1 MTDQTNWSLLA
12 RYLSEECSDDDRRE
26 VQAWIESN
34 PENQKLIQMM
44 KAVWQTPEAEQQS
57 SNIKEVWNE
66 IVAKANI
73 PQKLEP
79 ENVLYNSENDNKI
92 VKRPFTFLSGTNR
105 ILRYAAIFLITCT
118 AAYFFSN
125 RLLNISSS
133 VQLAEMVLIK
143 VKNGDRQR
151 ITLPDGTSIIIDAGT
166 EFQYSHE
173 FDDDTREVF

>member
-73 PQKLEP
+73 PQKLEYS
-79 ENVLYNSENDNKI
+79 LMITK
-92 VKRPFTFLSGTNR
+92 
-105 ILRYAAIFLITCT
+105 ILR
-118 AAYFFSN
+118 
-125 RLLNISSS
+125 RLN
-133 VQLAEMVLIK
+133 
-143 VKNGDRQR
+143 
-151 ITLPDGTSIIIDAGT
+151 
-166 EFQYSHE
+166 
-173 FDDDTREVF
+173 